1 MADDQTS
8 SGNQAMVGYGRP
20 PVERRFRK
28 GQSGNPA
35 GRPRGSRNGRL
46 SPRLKALLR
55 EEALRPMPV
64 HVLGEKVI
72 LPAAQAAIRS
82 LAISAAW
89 GRPRELAMFL
99 DLMNAAENEDAEDEG
114 AEDEPMRVEACDE
127 R

>member
-1 MADDQTS
+1 MADDQS
-8 SGNQAMVGYGRP
+8 SSAAAPVGYGRP
-20 PVERRFRK
+20 PLETRFRK

-64 HVLGEKVI
+64 RVLGENI
-72 LPAAQAAIRS
+72 TLPAAHAAIRS

-99 DLMNAAENEDAEDEG
+99 DLMNAAETDEEDGEDKTG
-114 AEDEPMRVEACDE
+114 DPVDGSKTP
-127 R
+127 